1 MDILIK
7 SFNRV
12 FYLDRCISS
21 IYKFIEGNFSIT
33 VMDDGTPEKYLT
45 KIQEKYPKVS
55 IVKSKNYVAKTNAIK
70 ENLKTG
76 KEINGFEIP
85 TDLWIQTIQQASP
98 YFIITEDDVWFTE
111 KISIDRLEE
120 EMIKND
126 ILLLKLG
133 WLGNNSPL
141 EEFTTH
147 PVNSE
152 ITAITPQLF
161 TAPRFIMNLFFYN
174 KLKFFSLLYKLGYV
188 DNYTKPKYWVLNS
201 IMMGIYKKEYWLY
214 IWKYANGLLD
224 ERKQLVNAS
233 VYYRKYKKNKNL
245 ITQLNKE
252 VMKTTFISSS
262 SNSYHIYG
270 NNFDVNQFN
279 YIFNEKWF
287 YDEFDSLQNF
297 PKDFSEKYIYAFLDE
312 IQNKKVSAT
321 EWEKWIQKF
330 KIQYRNLGCSVD
342 DN

>member
-12 FYLDRCISS
+12 FYLDRCIAS
-21 IYKFIEGNFSIT
+21 IYKFIKGNFTIT
-33 VMDDGTPEKYLT
+33 VMDDGTPEKYLI
-45 KIQEKYPKVS
+45 KIQEKYPNIR
-55 IVKSKNYVAKTNAIK
+55 IVKSKNYVAKSNAIK

-85 TDLWIQTIQQASP
+85 SDLWIKTVKQASP

-111 KISIDRLEE
+111 KINIDQLQE

-126 ILLLKLG
+126 ISLLKLG
-133 WLGNNSPL
+133 WLGNNSSL
-141 EEFTTH
+141 KEFDTH
-147 PVNSE
+147 LVNAE

-174 KLKFFSLLYKLGYV
+174 KFKFFSLLYKLGCV

-214 IWKYANGLLD
+214 IWKNANTLD
-224 ERKQLVNAS
+224 EKKQLVNAS
-233 VYYRKYKKNKNL
+233 VYYRKYKKNKNF
-245 ITQLNKE
+245 ITHLNKE

-262 SNSYHIYG
+262 SNSYHIYKD
-270 NNFDVNQFN
+270 NFDVNQFN

-297 PKDFSEKYIYAFLDE
+297 PKDFSEKYISDTLDK
-312 IQNKKVSAT
+312 IQNKKAST
-321 EWEKWIQKF
+321 PEWKKWIQKF
-330 KIQYRNLGCSVD
+330 KTQYRNLGCSVD